1 MRDIF
6 DLTLRDVRHATRN
19 VMAGIVIFGLVVI
32 PSLFTWFNVIAT
44 WDPFDNTSNLKVAVA
59 STDEGYES
67 DLVPIRIN
75 VGEQVLSALRAND
88 DLDWVITDEED
99 AIDGTRSGDYYAA
112 IVLPPSFSTDM
123 MTFYV
128 DGADHTDIALFTN
141 EKKNALAP
149 KITEQGA
156 EGVSSLIAETFTQ
169 TLSEIALG
177 LLSSVSDYLTDAD
190 TQAALTRLE
199 ARVANVSTQLRS
211 SAQTADMFTT
221 LIESSIPVVNSA
233 SSLVDGAGEA
243 FDDTSNA
250 VGSGSEAVDAL
261 GSTLGTATQS
271 VTQALSATAASYD
284 TVGDRIDDLYSELD
298 TLSGERVT
306 VLETL
311 ADRVQDQV
319 DRYESLRDTLETD
332 VAPTLPESA
341 QGSLDAVIDALDDAI
356 ARQQAVHDRLEE
368 AARDVGEGNE
378 SAQSS
383 HQETKEAIADAQSA
397 IGDAQSAYTNGLKPQ
412 LDQLSSTLGDI
423 ASDISALRSDI
434 DEMSS
439 SLSGASDSVLSTMNR
454 AKTVTEG
461 LSDSL
466 DDTADRFDEIERAL
480 GDAADTGDLSELSE
494 IIGSDPGV
502 LAASLAD
509 PVRVDR
515 IAVFPVESFGAAMA
529 PLYTIL
535 ALWVGA
541 LLMTVAIRVDVNGET
556 LPDRAELT
564 PTRKYLGRYG
574 IFALVGLA
582 QSTLVTLGLIL
593 FVKIEPAHP
602 VLMIL
607 AGWVTSLVF
616 TLIVYTL
623 VVAFGNA
630 GKALSVLLLVI
641 QISGSGGAYPLE
653 LVPEWF
659 QNISPF
665 LPATY
670 AIGAMRSAIAGVYA
684 ADFWIALGMLALFV
698 LPALL
703 LGLVLRR
710 PLVAYNRGLT
720 QALESTKLM

>member
-1 MRDIF
+1 VRDIF

>member
-6 DLTLRDVRHATRN
+6 ALALRDVRHATRN

-44 WDPFDNTSNLKVAVA
+44 WDPFDNASNLKVAVA

-75 VGEQVLSALRAND
+75 VGEQVLAELRAND

-128 DGADHTDIALFTN
+128 DGADHTDIALYTN

-156 EGVSSLIAETFTQ
+156 EGVSSQITQTLTQ

-177 LLSSVSDYLTDAD
+177 LISSVSDYLTDAD

-211 SAQTADMFTT
+211 SAQTADMFTA

-233 SSLVDGAGEA
+233 SSLVDGAGDA
-243 FDDTSNA
+243 FDDASNA
-250 VGSGSEAVDAL
+250 VGSGSKAVDEL
-261 GSTLGTATQS
+261 RSTLRTATQS
-271 VTQALSATAASYD
+271 VTQALSATASSYD
-284 TVGDRIDDLYSELD
+284 TVGDRIDDLYSEVD

-311 ADRVQDQV
+311 ADRVQDQI
-319 DRYESLRDTLETD
+319 DRYESLRDTVETD
-332 VAPTLPESA
+332 IAPALPESA
-341 QGSLDAVIDALDDAI
+341 QGSIDAFVDALDDVI
-356 ARQQAVHDRLEE
+356 ARQQAVHDRLEQ
-368 AARDVGEGNE
+368 AARDVEEGNE
-378 SAQSS
+378 STQSS

-423 ASDISALRSDI
+423 GSDISELRADI
-434 DEMSS
+434 DEISS
-439 SLSGASDSVLSTMNR
+439 SLSGASGSVLSTMNR

-494 IIGSDPGV
+494 IIGSDPGI

-509 PVRVDR
+509 PMRVDR
-515 IAVFPVESFGAAMA
+515 IAVFPVGSFGAAMA

-541 LLMTVAIRVDVNGET
+541 LLMTVTIRVDVNSET

-593 FVKIEPAHP
+593 FVRIEPAHP
-602 VLMIL
+602 LLMIL

-670 AIGAMRSAIAGVYA
+670 AIGAMRSTIAGVYA
-684 ADFWIALGMLALFV
+684 ADFWISLGMLALFV

-720 QALESTKLM
+720 EALESTKLM

>member
-177 LLSSVSDYLTDAD
+177 LTSSVSDYLTDAD

-233 SSLVDGAGEA
+233 SSLVDGAGDA
-243 FDDTSNA
+243 FDDASNA
-250 VGSGSEAVDAL
+250 VGSGSKAVDEL
-261 GSTLGTATQS
+261 RSTLRTATQS
-271 VTQALSATAASYD
+271 VTQALSATASSYD

-311 ADRVQDQV
+311 ADRVQDQI
-319 DRYESLRDTLETD
+319 DRYESLRDTVETD
-332 VAPTLPESA
+332 IAPALPESA
-341 QGSLDAVIDALDDAI
+341 QGSLDAVVDALDDAI
-356 ARQQAVHDRLEE
+356 ARQQAVHDRLEQ
-368 AARDVGEGNE
+368 AARDVEEGNE
-378 SAQSS
+378 STQSS
-383 HQETKEAIADAQSA
+383 HQEIKEAIADAQSA

-423 ASDISALRSDI
+423 GSDISALRADI

-439 SLSGASDSVLSTMNR
+439 SLSGASGSVLSTMNG

-509 PVRVDR
+509 PVGVDR
-515 IAVFPVESFGAAMA
+515 IAAFPVGSFGAAMA

-541 LLMTVAIRVDVNGET
+541 LLMTVTIRADVNGET
-556 LPDRAELT
+556 LPGRAELT

-602 VLMIL
+602 LLMIL

-684 ADFWIALGMLALFV
+684 ADFWISLGMLALFV

-720 QALESTKLM
+720 EALESTKLM

>member
-6 DLTLRDVRHATRN
+6 ALALRDVRHATRN

-44 WDPFDNTSNLKVAVA
+44 WDPFDNASNLKVAVA

-75 VGEQVLSALRAND
+75 VGEQVLSELRAND

-128 DGADHTDIALFTN
+128 DGADHTDIALYTN

-156 EGVSSLIAETFTQ
+156 EGVSSHITQTFTQ

-177 LLSSVSDYLTDAD
+177 MVSSVSDYLTDAD

-199 ARVANVSTQLRS
+199 ARVANMSTQLRS
-211 SAQTADMFTT
+211 SAQTADMFTA
-221 LIESSIPVVNSA
+221 LIESSIAVVNSA
-233 SSLVDGAGEA
+233 SSLVDGAGDA
-243 FDDTSNA
+243 FDDASNA
-250 VGSGSEAVDAL
+250 VGSGSKAVDEL
-261 GSTLGTATQS
+261 RSTLRTATQS
-271 VTQALSATAASYD
+271 VTQALSATASSYD

-311 ADRVQDQV
+311 ADRVQDQI
-319 DRYESLRDTLETD
+319 DRYESLRDTVETD
-332 VAPTLPESA
+332 IAPALPESA
-341 QGSLDAVIDALDDAI
+341 QGSVDAVVDALDDAI
-356 ARQQAVHDRLEE
+356 ARQQAVHDRLEQ
-368 AARDVGEGNE
+368 AARDVEEGNE
-378 SAQSS
+378 STQSS
-383 HQETKEAIADAQSA
+383 HQEIKEAIADAQSA

-423 ASDISALRSDI
+423 GSDISELRADI

-439 SLSGASDSVLSTMNR
+439 SLSGASGSVLSTMNR

-494 IIGSDPGV
+494 IIGSDPGI
-502 LAASLAD
+502 LAASLTD

-515 IAVFPVESFGAAMA
+515 IAVFPVGSFGAAMA

-541 LLMTVAIRVDVNGET
+541 LLMTVTIRVDVNSET

-593 FVKIEPAHP
+593 FVRIEPAHP
-602 VLMIL
+602 LLMIL

-684 ADFWIALGMLALFV
+684 ADFWISLGMLALFV

-720 QALESTKLM
+720 EALESTKLM